1 MWLKILKIFGNLTG
15 PSVRPVICHLK
26 ITKFPETCKS
36 DPLMCQSDKN
46 LCNLTGPSVIDSVS
60 CQICQ
65 NRQDSKKISE
75 KDVHLTCQTWHLSS
89 ILGWFWP
96 SAHPKLL
103 ILCRGKKIILPFPL
117 SLPLLQSVWGICS
130 KIPSSSIFARDLDPR
145 VKGVCGGDYP

>member
-1 MWLKILKIFGNLTG
+1 MAKNIKNLRNLTG
-15 PSVRPVICHLK
+15 PYVRLVICHLK
-26 ITKFPETCKS
+26 ITNFLETCKS

-46 LCNLTGPSVIDSVS
+46 LHNLTGPSVIDSVS

-65 NRQDSKKISE
+65 NWQDSEKISE
-75 KDVHLTCQTWHLSS
+75 KDVHLTCQTWHLPS
-89 ILGWFWP
+89 IFRWFWP

-103 ILCRGKKIILPFPL
+103 ILCRGKKIILPFPP
-117 SLPLLQSVWGICS
+117 SLPLLQFVWGICS